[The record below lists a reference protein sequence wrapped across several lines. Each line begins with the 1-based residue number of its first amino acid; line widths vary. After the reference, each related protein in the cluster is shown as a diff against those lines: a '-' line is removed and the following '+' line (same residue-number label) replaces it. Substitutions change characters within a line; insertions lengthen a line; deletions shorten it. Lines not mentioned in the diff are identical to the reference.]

1 VKVNDVGRDEVHW
14 SREGRET
21 RCREIPSLVLGK
33 ALFFFCYFSFLLQYQ
48 LASIELS
55 EHYL

>member
-1 VKVNDVGRDEVHW
+1 MNDVGRDEVHW

-55 EHYL
+55 EHDL